1 MVGAGLGTAL
11 GTELGTESWVAVL
24 SKAVGAMNGSNAVV
38 AIAVDANAGEAN
50 ESSYALKLEVGDN
63 KLERMH
69 GTTQGTDINSGDNN
83 KKLLLPK
90 SIVEEDNLLSL

>member
-11 GTELGTESWVAVL
+11 GTELETEPWV
-24 SKAVGAMNGSNAVV
+24 VV

-50 ESSYALKLEVGDN
+50 ESSYAVANDSSYALKVEVSDN
-63 KLERMH
+63 KLEHMQ